1 MQLLMMYLFHCEVH
15 PINLPI
21 FPCPLLFCILFW
33 PYFHAIANLR
43 FLNYSVWKC
52 AVMIITLLWSFYWA
66 EAFGNHYIYSPFF
79 LLSSHDHYIY
89 GPFADL
95 FIAHPWPLQIW
106 SFFFFEL
113 RHLAYMVLFFILSEL
128 SHIGICNNGLL
139 PPLPPMSAY
148 DSIFFT
154 LPCNMFRIAPNKICD
169 TASVGSFIPY
179 LPFCVCR
186 QTFLLGDYKIPV
198 HRCRFHF
205 YSVSRLVVY
214 TFLP

>member
-106 SFFFFEL
+106 SFFFFL
-113 RHLAYMVLFFILSEL
+113 SWGIWHIWSFFLFLVNWAILGYAIMDYFRRYRLCLLMILFFLPC
-128 SHIGICNNGLL
+128 HVICLGLL
-139 PPLPPMSAY
+139 QTRFVILLQWVLS
-148 DSIFFT
+148 
-154 LPCNMFRIAPNKICD
+154 FRTFP
-169 TASVGSFIPY
+169 SVFVGK
-179 LPFCVCR
+179 PF
-186 QTFLLGDYKIPV
+186 Y
-198 HRCRFHF
+198 
-205 YSVSRLVVY
+205 
-214 TFLP
+214 